1 MRLLIAALVML
12 IAGAT
17 SQIAIAP
24 VIAQGEAFV
33 ELAVGDDE
41 PALEWDIDVAG
52 GSPSTDH
59 VTLAPIAVGSG
70 AEFTVAIA
78 GSAAAV
84 TLTAALAADRRL
96 ESVGC
101 LDDRTPPTEINP
113 VVDRSS
119 FTLDVVPSR
128 RYRCFA
134 TSLPSDSPDLAGAA
148 AAPTQ
153 TQTHKPVPRS
163 DSSTP
168 PPAPSPGWPAVVVAL
183 VVMAGIALLLRPVR
197 R

>member
-1 MRLLIAALVML
+1 MRLLIAALIML

-17 SQIAIAP
+17 SQVAIAP
-24 VIAQGEAFV
+24 VFAQGEAFV
-33 ELAVGDDE
+33 ELAVGNDE
-41 PALEWDIDVAG
+41 PALEWDIEVAG

-59 VTLAPIAVGSG
+59 VTLAPTAVGSG
-70 AEFTVAIA
+70 AEFTVAVA

-101 LDDRTPPTEINP
+101 LDDLTPPTEINP

-134 TSLPSDSPDLAGAA
+134 ASLPNDSPDLAGAA
-148 AAPTQ
+148 AAPTP
-153 TQTHKPVPRS
+153 TATHKPVPRS

-168 PPAPSPGWPAVVVAL
+168 PSAPAPGWPTVLLTL
-183 VVMAGIALLLRPVR
+183 VVIGGIGLLLRPVR